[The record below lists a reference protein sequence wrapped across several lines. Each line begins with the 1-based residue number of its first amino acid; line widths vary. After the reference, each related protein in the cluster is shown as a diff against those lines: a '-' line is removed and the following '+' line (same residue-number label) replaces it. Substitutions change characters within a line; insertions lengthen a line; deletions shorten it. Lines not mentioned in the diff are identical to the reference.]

1 MLDLG
6 LVDIF
11 DKKHGRGSKIYN
23 RSKDD
28 PIDCIFGSTILKIS
42 KGRFLSFGRLLS
54 DYRGVWVDIP
64 KYLLYVYNPPHI
76 QFFSAGKRKITDP

>member
-64 KYLLYVYNPPHI
+64 KYLFLWRQLI
-76 QFFSAGKRKITDP
+76 STTLFQCKKT